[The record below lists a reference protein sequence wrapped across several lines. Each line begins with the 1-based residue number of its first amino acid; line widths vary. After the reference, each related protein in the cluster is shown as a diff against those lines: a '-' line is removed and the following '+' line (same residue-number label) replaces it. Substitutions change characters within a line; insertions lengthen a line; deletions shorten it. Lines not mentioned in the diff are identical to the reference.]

1 LAHDEYTNSCLNT
14 RAIIEYT
21 RRRFPGR
28 LGELL
33 IGLPAPFATMDSP
46 ELFLSDENNW
56 VPSTVVVKMF
66 ENVRRI
72 TGNAS
77 VAFDI
82 GYESIIRREF
92 GYFQKLFLTFFSSP
106 RGILRIMNRLNTK
119 LNTTKT
125 IEIMQ
130 NTIPGQAVFR
140 WHWRPGI
147 IVSKDICE
155 YNKGIYSAV
164 PTLWGLPPA
173 RVEESTCHFET
184 GGFCENTIRWS
195 LSRGRFRNLVSRLF
209 TRKSDILRAFEEVEG
224 DKEKLKQANIELH
237 QANEDLTQK
246 VAMLKAVNTATQT
259 IVDTSD
265 LTKIYEETMK
275 PIVEVLGFDR
285 ALLMLKDE
293 KSEALEFCYGVGE
306 SQDALRKLLD
316 YRPSLDRRQ
325 NLMIRVMEKKKPF
338 LIRDVASSGLNPT
351 NRILADFHVS
361 AFVICPLVVEDR
373 AIGILGA
380 DRKEGRPRLTS
391 RDMEFLYIFTNS
403 IATAL
408 QRARMDAALKDQA
421 QQLRVRAD
429 EIRKNYV
436 STMLALVKAIEEKDT
451 YTKGHSQ
458 RVAENARIVAVELG
472 MPEPEI
478 ELLYFGSI
486 LHDVGKIG
494 ISESIVKSPKRLTEA
509 ERRIIQQHPA
519 KGAEILKPIA
529 YIRNHMYLVRNH
541 HERWDGKGYPDGL
554 KEEEIPLGAQIVAVV
569 DTWDAMTSSRSYRR
583 EMPRARAIREIEA
596 NMGTQFSPRAA
607 GAFLKAI
614 EEGKVPADSSSGSGS
629 GSSAAVTGG
638 SNGNGSGNGN
648 GSPGSSADGGPEGPA
663 RGNWFEERL
672 RDELLK

>member
-1 LAHDEYTNSCLNT
+1 VAHEEYTNSCLNT

-28 LGELL
+28 LGELF
-33 IGLPAPFATMDSP
+33 IGLPAPFATMESP
-46 ELFLSDENNW
+46 ERFLTDENNW

-66 ENVRRI
+66 ENVRTI
-72 TGNAS
+72 TGIAG

-125 IEIMQ
+125 IEIVQ

-140 WHWRPGI
+140 WHWKPGLAL
-147 IVSKDICE
+147 SKDLCE

-173 RVEESTCHFET
+173 RVEESTCHFEA
-184 GGFCENTIRWS
+184 GGCCENTIHWS
-195 LSRGRFRNLVSRLF
+195 LSRGRFRNLVSKVF
-209 TRKSDILRAFEEVEG
+209 TRKTDILRALQEVEG

-237 QANEDLTQK
+237 QANEDLLQK

-275 PIVEVLGFDR
+275 PIVDVLGFDR
-285 ALLMLKDE
+285 ALLMLLDE

-306 SQDALRKLLD
+306 SQGALRKLMD

-325 NLMIRVMEKKKPF
+325 NLMIRVMQKKRPF

-361 AFVICPLVVEDR
+361 AFVICPLIVEDK

-408 QRARMDAALKDQA
+408 QRARMDASLKDQA

-458 RVAENARIVAVELG
+458 RVAENARIVAAELG
-472 MPEPEI
+472 MPEQEI

-494 ISESIVKSPKRLTEA
+494 ISESIVKSPKRLTGA
-509 ERRIIQQHPA
+509 ERKIIQQHPV
-519 KGAEILKPIA
+519 KGTEILRPIA
-529 YIRNHMYLVRNH
+529 YIRDHMYLVRNH

-554 KEEEIPLGAQIVAVV
+554 KEDQIPLGAQIVAVI

-596 NMGTQFSPRAA
+596 NTGTQFSPRVAE
-607 GAFLKAI
+607 AFLKAI
-614 EEGKVPADSSSGSGS
+614 TEGKIPVDS
-629 GSSAAVTGG
+629 AGG
-638 SNGNGSGNGN
+638 HGGEGKNDSGSGNGSN
-648 GSPGSSADGGPEGPA
+648 SSLAEGSSESPA